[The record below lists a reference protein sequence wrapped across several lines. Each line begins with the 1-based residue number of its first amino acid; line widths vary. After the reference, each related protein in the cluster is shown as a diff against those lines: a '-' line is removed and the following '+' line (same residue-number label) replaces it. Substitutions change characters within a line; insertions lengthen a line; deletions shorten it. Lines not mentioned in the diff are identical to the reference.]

1 MGAPGICTVSL
12 FLLVLGRMVSCEPSD
27 TFCLENEVGIHADPE
42 DASSFYQCLGNA
54 TIYSTCQRNL
64 IFDIVSMWC
73 VKPPTAAPPQTTAET
88 QAAPV
93 TTARAPMATSKPL
106 IDISQL
112 PVASTKTPGATSQ
125 APVATPANLTESL
138 LFCRGKTDGFYEDLE
153 DVTFYYFCWQGET
166 NHIACAPGLVFSI
179 QVTAC
184 IHLMPVTQPTSTTP
198 RRTPTPTR
206 LPPTAIPTTQVLLTT
221 EEMAMTTAPKTTAT
235 RLEMPTTAKTTATS
249 QEVTTAVKI
258 PTTTGKTM
266 TTEQET
272 FKTIKTTTTTQEIPT
287 TRGIPVTTQ
296 EIPTTREGLA
306 TTQEMLTT
314 KIATREIPTTRK
326 TTPVQA
332 IPTTRETTILPEI
345 PTTREATTQEI
356 VTTRKTT
363 AVPEIPTTMET
374 TAVPEIATTRKTTAV
389 PEIPTERETTTVQAI
404 PTTRETTQ
412 ELATTRQSTTQ
423 DKPTPRETTTTQG
436 MVTAKETPAMTH
448 EMVTIRKATTPEL
461 PTPKQTPGT
470 TREIPTMK
478 KATTTILGR
487 PTTTQEIP
495 AAKSTKADL
504 PKTVQVSTTAGP
516 IDWDPNFC
524 SDKESGLY
532 PDPLDRSS
540 FFQCFLGQTFHLL
553 CPVILV
559 FNPKTGTCDWPE
571 DAVEDTDIFN
581 ATFCRDRVDGNYAD
595 PLNPNMFY
603 QCVTGTA
610 FHMACQGNLVFD
622 PLVNACLFAYSTPTP
637 AVPWIPTSTQGVTT
651 TIRKPNI
658 CCGIDDGIY
667 ADSKD
672 TSAFYQ
678 CVEEVT
684 FYMSCHPKMVFN
696 PYLNVCD
703 YP

>member
-1 MGAPGICTVSL
+1 M
-12 FLLVLGRMVSCEPSD
+12 E
-27 TFCLENEVGIHADPE
+27 
-42 DASSFYQCLGNA
+42 
-54 TIYSTCQRNL
+54 
-64 IFDIVSMWC
+64 
-73 VKPPTAAPPQTTAET
+73 
-88 QAAPV
+88 
-93 TTARAPMATSKPL
+93 
-106 IDISQL
+106 
-112 PVASTKTPGATSQ
+112 
-125 APVATPANLTESL
+125 
-138 LFCRGKTDGFYEDLE
+138 
-153 DVTFYYFCWQGET
+153 
-166 NHIACAPGLVFSI
+166 
-179 QVTAC
+179 
-184 IHLMPVTQPTSTTP
+184 
-198 RRTPTPTR
+198 
-206 LPPTAIPTTQVLLTT
+206 
-221 EEMAMTTAPKTTAT
+221 
-235 RLEMPTTAKTTATS
+235 
-249 QEVTTAVKI
+249 TTAV
-258 PTTTGKTM
+258 P
-266 TTEQET
+266 
-272 FKTIKTTTTTQEIPT
+272 
-287 TRGIPVTTQ
+287 
-296 EIPTTREGLA
+296 EIPTTRETTPVPEIPTVREA
-306 TTQEMLTT
+306 TTQE
-314 KIATREIPTTRK
+314 RVTTRK

-332 IPTTRETTILPEI
+332 ITTLRE
-345 PTTREATTQEI
+345 
-356 VTTRKTT
+356 TT

-374 TAVPEIATTRKTTAV
+374 TAVPEIPTAVPEIPTTRKTTAV
-389 PEIPTERETTTVQAI
+389 PEIATVRETTTVQAI

-423 DKPTPRETTTTQG
+423 EKPTPRETTTTQG
-436 MVTAKETPAMTH
+436 MVTAVETPAMTH
-448 EMVTIRKATTPEL
+448 EMVTTRKATTPEL

-495 AAKSTKADL
+495 AATPTKADL

-540 FFQCFLGQTFHLL
+540 FFQCFMGQTFHLP
-553 CPVILV
+553 CPAILV

-571 DAVEDTDIFN
+571 DAVEDTDTFN

-603 QCVTGTA
+603 QCVAGTA
-610 FHMACQGNLVFD
+610 FHLACQGNLVFD

-637 AVPWIPTSTQGVTT
+637 AVPWIPTSTQGMTT

-696 PYLNVCD
+696 PHLNVCD

>member
-345 PTTREATTQEI
+345 PTTREATTQER
-356 VTTRKTT
+356 V
-363 AVPEIPTTMET
+363 
-374 TAVPEIATTRKTTAV
+374 TTRKTTAV